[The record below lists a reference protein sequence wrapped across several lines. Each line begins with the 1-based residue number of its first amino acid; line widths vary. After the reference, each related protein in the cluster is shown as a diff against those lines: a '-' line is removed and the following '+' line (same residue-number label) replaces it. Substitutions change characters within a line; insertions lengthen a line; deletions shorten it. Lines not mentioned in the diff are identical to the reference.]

1 MELFLISE
9 ISDKDSE
16 DCENDEVSNERPST
30 KLFVVFVVAWS
41 SIAIIFSLIWWF
53 KYRQKATAL
62 HRIFYMLPLIKLFY
76 LVITMFYWEMKSV
89 SDRVPLWVTV
99 FYLISLQT
107 SELFL
112 FGFFLL
118 ISKGWHITRL
128 NLTSAEKKSILV
140 ISVSLNVT
148 ILCSKLFRG
157 YYSFAAMLM
166 YIVILKFT
174 FSNVNFNME
183 QLYIQQNLLRQTLH
197 TV

>member
-128 NLTSAEKKSILV
+128 NLTSAEKKSILGT
-140 ISVSLNVT
+140 IHQKLSSPPPKENFICLLLDLCMWTSYIRLFECDNSL
-148 ILCSKLFRG
+148 F
-157 YYSFAAMLM
+157 
-166 YIVILKFT
+166 
-174 FSNVNFNME
+174 
-183 QLYIQQNLLRQTLH
+183 
-197 TV
+197 